1 MDLSAAE
8 NCTTI
13 EDAMAFRDLV
23 IQSQLIPP
31 LPRKAILPRPRIR
44 SLLQRALQHPLTLL
58 LAGTGYGKSTALL
71 DLSQEGRRI
80 FWYTVNEP
88 ERDPL
93 LFLVHLI
100 NAFAQQN
107 EEYGRDALRYLEE
120 HNGRA
125 VPSALTPLLNALT
138 AHLLEDGV
146 LVMDD
151 YHWVHDVPE
160 IAALVR
166 HLIQYRPPR
175 LQVVIATRTMPDNLD
190 LNRWRVK
197 GELSVVTHSDLAF
210 TAEEIEALFREG
222 YGFPITS
229 QQAARLAQETEGW
242 ALVLQMIWQSVQR
255 RPSASLDQVLENLP
269 ETLESLFD
277 YLAPEVLARQPQDIQ
292 QFLIDT
298 SILRQ
303 LEGEI
308 CDGLLG
314 IEDSAALLRRLYES
328 GMFIE
333 AAGGQVYRYQR
344 LFQEFLQTRLNQ
356 QPAEARALHL
366 RAATLYLDRKRSE
379 EAIYHLLKAGEAAF
393 AADVIEQIGMGLI
406 RSGRLESLQYYLSRL
421 PAELKAERPLLQL
434 LLGDLHRLRADFE
447 PSLLHFRAAEQLY
460 RQQGDRWGCSRALRG
475 QAQVF
480 LDTIRPL
487 QADALLEEAL
497 RLLEPQEHREEVAAL
512 LDQLAENKLN
522 LGKPDEARVLH
533 REAQLLRA
541 ETSPNDVYLEGRAL
555 LRTGRLIEARQL
567 MLNQAAEERRHEAQR
582 AQRFHRETLLLL
594 SLICS
599 MLGSAEEAERYA
611 REGIAIGKRLQS
623 EFVEAVGL
631 IRLGHALQVG
641 HVQPWGEPS
650 LRKAIDLYRRAIE
663 LMHPFKVAR
672 VGVEPLWGLTRGLG
686 YAGELAEAEDC
697 ARRALAISEKAG
709 DEWIGNLVRT
719 SMGASFAL
727 DGQFRTAREWLER
740 AAQGF
745 ESVRDRFGWTAAR
758 LWLAWMDWYGEERGR
773 ALMELEQILER
784 QEGPD
789 AAVLF
794 TSPTLLGWKDEQ
806 TLVPI
811 LLAARRQGIGGE
823 YLLKVLNNFS
833 IEGDYH
839 PAYTLY
845 VRTLSDF
852 GVWRGDQKVHSAEWQ
867 REKARQLFQLLITNR
882 QRWLLRDQ
890 IVDLL
895 WPELDGESAVRD
907 FKVALNALNRTIEPQ
922 RPRETAPFFVRR
934 QENMYGINPQAKVVV
949 DADEFERLASES
961 LSDEESL
968 RRALDLYQ
976 NDYLHECCYEDWSSI
991 ERERLRQVYFT
1002 AVQRLGE
1009 LLGSQG
1015 RWDEVIAVCNAALLR
1030 DRTWEPAYRLI
1041 MQAYAAK
1048 GNQAQVIQTY
1058 QRCWKILWDE
1068 VGVEPSLET
1077 RDLLRRLTA

>member
-1 MDLSAAE
+1 
-8 NCTTI
+8 
-13 EDAMAFRDLV
+13 MAFRDLV

-44 SLLQRALQHPLTLL
+44 SLLQRALQQPLTLL

-71 DLSQEGRRI
+71 DLREEGRRI
-80 FWYTVNEP
+80 YWYTVNEP
-88 ERDPL
+88 DRDPL
-93 LFLVHLI
+93 VFLIHLI

-107 EEYGRDALRYLEE
+107 EDLGRDALRYLEE

-125 VPSALTPLLNALT
+125 VPAALTPLLNALT
-138 AHLLEDGV
+138 AHLLEESV
-146 LVMDD
+146 LVIDD

-166 HLIQYRPPR
+166 HLFQYRPPR
-175 LQVVIATRTMPDNLD
+175 LQVVLSTRVMPENLD

-197 GELSVVTHSDLAF
+197 GELSLVTHSELAF

-222 YGFPITS
+222 YGFPITL
-229 QQAARLAQETEGW
+229 QQAARLAEETEGW
-242 ALVLQMIWQSVQR
+242 ALALQLIWQSVQR
-255 RPSASLDQVLENLP
+255 QPSASLDAVLENLP

-277 YLAPEVLARQPQDIQ
+277 YLAPEVFARQAQDIQ
-292 QFLIDT
+292 QFLLST

-308 CDGLLG
+308 CDSLLG
-314 IEDSAALLRRLYES
+314 IEESANVLRRLYEG

-356 QPAEARALHL
+356 YPDEARALHL

-379 EAIYHLLKAGEAAF
+379 EAIYHLLKAGETAF

-406 RSGRLESLQYYLSRL
+406 RSGRLESLQYYLGRL
-421 PAELKAERPLLQL
+421 PSGVKAERPLLQL

-447 PSLLHFRAAEQLY
+447 PSLAHFRTAEQLY

-475 QAQVF
+475 QAQVY

-487 QADALLEEAL
+487 QADSLLEEAL
-497 RLLEPQEHREEVAAL
+497 RLLEPQEYREEVAAL

-522 LGKPDEARVLH
+522 LGKPDEARILH

-599 MLGSAEEAERYA
+599 MLGSAAEAERYA
-611 REGIAIGKRLQS
+611 REGIAIGRRLQS

-631 IRLGHALQVG
+631 IRLGHALQIG
-641 HVQPWGEPS
+641 HVQPWGEPYR
-650 LRKAIDLYRRAIE
+650 RKAVELYRSAIE

-672 VGVEPLWGLTRGLG
+672 VGVEPLWGLTRALG
-686 YAGELAEAEDC
+686 YAGELAEAEEC
-697 ARRALAISEKAG
+697 ASRALAISEKAG

-727 DGQFRTAREWLER
+727 AGQFRAARTWLER
-740 AAQGF
+740 AALGF
-745 ESVRDRFGWTAAR
+745 DSVRDRFGWTAAR
-758 LWLAWMDWYGEERGR
+758 LWLAWMDWYGEERLR
-773 ALMELEQILER
+773 ALAELEQIFEK
-784 QEGPD
+784 QEGQD
-789 AAVLF
+789 TAALF
-794 TSPTLLGWKDEQ
+794 TAPTLLGWKDEQ
-806 TLVPI
+806 TLVPL
-811 LLAARRQGIGGE
+811 LLAARRAGIGGD
-823 YLLKVLNNFS
+823 YILKLLMPLTV
-833 IEGDYH
+833 EGDYH

-852 GVWRGDQKVHSAEWQ
+852 AVWRGDVKVQAAEWQ
-867 REKARQLFQLLITNR
+867 REKARQLFQLLITHR

-922 RPRETAPFFVRR
+922 RPREAIPFFVRR
-934 QENMYGINPQAKVVV
+934 HENAYGINPQARVVV
-949 DADEFERLASES
+949 DADEFERLAANN
-961 LSDEESL
+961 LNHEESL
-968 RRALDLYQ
+968 RQALDLYQ

-991 ERERLRQVYFT
+991 ERERLRQVYFDV
-1002 AVQRLGE
+1002 VQRLGE
-1009 LLGSQG
+1009 LLGVQG
-1015 RWDEVIAVCNAALLR
+1015 RWDEVIAVCNTALMR
-1030 DRTWEPAYRLI
+1030 DHTWEPGYRLI
-1041 MQAYAAK
+1041 MRAYAAR

-1058 QRCWKILWDE
+1058 QRCWKILWE
-1068 VGVEPSLET
+1068 ELGVEPSLET
-1077 RDLLRRLTA
+1077 RDLLRRLTD

>member
-1 MDLSAAE
+1 
-8 NCTTI
+8 
-13 EDAMAFRDLV
+13 MAFRDLV

-31 LPRKAILPRPRIR
+31 LPRKAILPRPRVR
-44 SLLQRALQHPLTLL
+44 LLLQRALQYPLTLL

-71 DLSQEGRRI
+71 DLREEGRRL

-88 ERDPL
+88 DRDPL
-93 LFLVHLI
+93 LFLIHLI
-100 NAFAQQN
+100 HAFAQQN
-107 EEYGRDALRYLEE
+107 EEFGRDALRYLEE

-125 VPSALTPLLNALT
+125 APSALTPLLNALT
-138 AHLLEDGV
+138 AHLLEEGV
-146 LVMDD
+146 LVVDD

-160 IAALVR
+160 IAALMR

-175 LQVVIATRTMPDNLD
+175 LQVVIATRTMPENLD

-197 GELSVVTHSDLAF
+197 GDLSLVTHNDLAF
-210 TAEEIEALFREG
+210 TAEEIEVLFREG
-222 YGFPITS
+222 YGFPITA
-229 QQAARLAQETEGW
+229 QQAARLAEETEGW
-242 ALVLQMIWQSVQR
+242 ALALQMIWQSVERQ
-255 RPSASLDQVLENLP
+255 PSASLDKVLENLP

-277 YLAPEVLARQPQDIQ
+277 YLAPEVLARQPQDVQ
-292 QFLIDT
+292 RFLMDT

-303 LEGEI
+303 LEGGI
-308 CDGLLG
+308 CDALLG
-314 IEDSAALLRRLYES
+314 IEDSAAILRRLYEG

-356 QPAEARALHL
+356 QPVQARALHL
-366 RAATLYLDRKRSE
+366 RAARLYLDRKRSE
-379 EAIYHLLKAGEAAF
+379 EAIYHLLKAGEF
-393 AADVIEQIGMGLI
+393 DSAADVIEQIGMGLI
-406 RSGRLESLQYYLSRL
+406 RTGRLESLQYYLGRL
-421 PAELKAERPLLQL
+421 PSELRAKRPLLQL
-434 LLGDLHRLRADFE
+434 LLGDLHRLTADFE
-447 PSLLHFRAAEQLY
+447 PSLAHFRAAEALY
-460 RQQGDRWGCSRALRG
+460 RQREDRWGCSRALRG
-475 QAQVF
+475 QAQVY

-497 RLLEPQEHREEVAAL
+497 RLLEPQEYREEVAAL

-567 MLNQAAEERRHEAQR
+567 MLNQAAEERRNEAQR

-599 MLGSAEEAERYA
+599 MLGRTEEAERYA

-641 HVQPWGEPS
+641 HVQPWGTPYR
-650 LRKAIDLYRRAIE
+650 RKAVNLYRRAIE

-672 VGVEPLWGLTRGLG
+672 VGVEPLWGLTRALG
-686 YAGELAEAEDC
+686 YEGELAEAEDC
-697 ARRALAISEKAG
+697 ARRALTISEKAG

-727 DGQFRTAREWLER
+727 AGQFGVAAEWLNR
-740 AAQGF
+740 AAHGF
-745 ESVRDRFGWTAAR
+745 DAVRDGFGWTAAR
-758 LWLAWMDWYGEERGR
+758 LWLAWMNWYGEERGR
-773 ALMELEQILER
+773 ALTELEQIFERLE
-784 QEGPD
+784 GLD
-789 AAVLF
+789 AEPLF

-806 TLVPI
+806 TLIPI

-823 YLLKVLNNFS
+823 YLDKWLSPYSL
-833 IEGDYH
+833 EGEYY
-839 PAYTLY
+839 PAYTLF
-845 VRTLSDF
+845 VRTLGDF
-852 GVWRGDQKVHSAEWQ
+852 AVWRGDQKVHSAEWQ

-882 QRWLLRDQ
+882 RRWLLRDQ

-895 WPELDGESAVRD
+895 WPDLDGESAVRD

-922 RPRETAPFFVRR
+922 RPREAVPFFVRR
-934 QENMYGINPQAKVVV
+934 HENAYGINPQAKVVV
-949 DADEFERLASES
+949 DADELEGLVTGSADE
-961 LSDEESL
+961 EESL
-968 RRALDLYQ
+968 RQALDLYQ
-976 NDYLHECCYEDWSSI
+976 DDYLHECCYEDWSSL
-991 ERERLRQVYFT
+991 ERERLRQVYFA

-1009 LLGSQG
+1009 LLGGQG

-1030 DRTWEPAYRLI
+1030 DYTWEPAYRLI

-1068 VGVEPSLET
+1068 LGVEPSLET

>member
-1 MDLSAAE
+1 
-8 NCTTI
+8 
-13 EDAMAFRDLV
+13 MAFRDLV
-23 IQSQLIPP
+23 IHSQLIPP
-31 LPRKAILPRPRIR
+31 LPRKAILPRPRIH
-44 SLLQRALQHPLTLL
+44 SLLQRALQHPLTVL

-71 DLSQEGRRI
+71 DLREEGRRL

-88 ERDPL
+88 DRDPL
-93 LFLVHLI
+93 VFLIHLI

-107 EEYGRDALRYLEE
+107 EEFGRDALHYLEE

-125 VPSALTPLLNALT
+125 VPAALTPLLNALT
-138 AHLLEDGV
+138 AHLLEEGV
-146 LVMDD
+146 LVIDD

-175 LQVVIATRTMPDNLD
+175 LHVVISTRTMPESLD

-197 GELSVVTHSDLAF
+197 GELSLLTHHDLAF
-210 TAEEIEALFREG
+210 TADEIEALFRDG
-222 YGFPITS
+222 YGYPITS
-229 QQAARLAQETEGW
+229 QQAGHLAEETEGW
-242 ALVLQMIWQSVQR
+242 ALVLQMIWQSIQR
-255 RPSASLDQVLENLP
+255 NPSASLDSILENLP

-277 YLAPEVLARQPQDIQ
+277 YLAPEVLARQPQEVQ
-292 QFLIDT
+292 RFLVGA

-303 LEGEI
+303 LESEI
-308 CDGLLG
+308 CNALLG
-314 IEDSAALLRRLYES
+314 IEDSAAILRRLYEG

-333 AAGGQVYRYQR
+333 AGGGQVYRFQR
-344 LFQEFLQTRLNQ
+344 LFQEFLQAQLNQ
-356 QPAEARALHL
+356 QPAEAQALHL

-379 EAIYHLLKAGEAAF
+379 EAIYHLLKAEEYAF

-406 RSGRLESLQYYLSRL
+406 RSGRLESLQYYLNRL

-434 LLGDLHRLRADFE
+434 LLGDLHRLNADFDTA
-447 PSLLHFRAAEQLY
+447 LVHFRAAEQLY
-460 RQQGDRWGCSRALRG
+460 RRQENRWGCSRALRG
-475 QAQVF
+475 QAQVY

-497 RLLEPQEHREEVAAL
+497 RLLEPQEYREEVAAL

-522 LGKPDEARVLH
+522 LGRPDEARVLH

-567 MLNQAAEERRHEAQR
+567 MLNQAAEEKRNEAQR

-599 MLGSAEEAERYA
+599 MLGNSEEAERFA

-631 IRLGHALQVG
+631 IRLGHALQVA
-641 HVQPWGEPS
+641 HVQPWGEPYR
-650 LRKAIDLYRRAIE
+650 RKAVELYRRAIE

-672 VGVEPLWGLTRGLG
+672 VGVEPLWGLTRALG
-686 YAGELAEAEDC
+686 YAGDLTEAEDC

-719 SMGASFAL
+719 SMGASLAL
-727 DGQFRTAREWLER
+727 AGQYRAAKDWLER
-740 AAQGF
+740 AARGF
-745 ESVRDRFGWTAAR
+745 ESVRDRYGWTAAR
-758 LWLAWMDWYGEERGR
+758 LWLAWIDWYDGEPSR
-773 ALMELEQILER
+773 AL
-784 QEGPD
+784 
-789 AAVLF
+789 AVLEEIIENQGGLDAEALF
-794 TSPTLLGWKDEQ
+794 TRPTLLGWQDEQ
-806 TLVPI
+806 TLMPI
-811 LLAARRQGIGGE
+811 LQAAHRQGVGGE
-823 YLLKVLNNFS
+823 FLVRLLNASAV
-833 IEGDYH
+833 EGDHH

-845 VRTLSDF
+845 VRTLGEFS
-852 GVWRGDQKVHSAEWQ
+852 VWRGGHKVQPSEWQ

-882 QRWLLRDQ
+882 RRWLLRDQ

-922 RPRETAPFFVRR
+922 RPRESAPFFIRR
-934 QENMYGINPQAKVVV
+934 HENAYRINPQARVVV
-949 DADEFERLASES
+949 DADEFEALTAGQTN
-961 LSDEESL
+961 DEEQL
-968 RRALDLYQ
+968 RQALDLYQ
-976 NDYLHECCYEDWSSI
+976 SDYLQECCYEDWSHF
-991 ERERLRQVYFT
+991 ERERLRQIYFT
-1002 AVQRLGE
+1002 AVHQLGD

-1030 DRTWEPAYRLI
+1030 DTTWEPAYRLI

-1048 GNQAQVIQTY
+1048 GNQAQVVQTY

-1068 VGVEPSLET
+1068 LGVEPSLET

>member
-1 MDLSAAE
+1 
-8 NCTTI
+8 
-13 EDAMAFRDLV
+13 MAFRDLV

-44 SLLQRALQHPLTLL
+44 SLLQRALQQPLTLL

-71 DLSQEGRRI
+71 DLREEGRRL

-88 ERDPL
+88 DRDPL
-93 LFLVHLI
+93 LFLIHLI

-107 EEYGRDALRYLEE
+107 EEFGKDAIRFLEE

-138 AHLLEDGV
+138 AHLLEEST
-146 LVMDD
+146 LVIDD
-151 YHWVHDVPE
+151 YHWVQDVPE

-175 LQVVIATRTMPDNLD
+175 LQVVIATRTMPENLD

-197 GELSVVTHSDLAF
+197 GEVSLVTHNDLAF
-210 TAEEIEALFREG
+210 TAEEIEALFRSG
-222 YGFPITS
+222 YGLPITS
-229 QQAARLAQETEGW
+229 QQAACLAEETDGW
-242 ALVLQMIWQSVQR
+242 ALALQMIWQSVQR
-255 RPSASLDQVLENLP
+255 QPSASLDQVLENLP

-292 QFLIDT
+292 DFLLST

-308 CDGLLG
+308 CDALLG
-314 IEDSAALLRRLYES
+314 IEESAVLLRRLYES

-333 AAGGQVYRYQR
+333 AVGGQVYRYQR
-344 LFQEFLQTRLNQ
+344 LFQEFLQAQLNH
-356 QPAEARALHL
+356 QPDEARALHL

-379 EAIYHLLKAGEAAF
+379 QAIYHLLKAGEYPF

-406 RSGRLESLQYYLSRL
+406 RSGRLESLQYYLGRL
-421 PAELKAERPLLQL
+421 PSELKENRPLLQL
-434 LLGDLHRLRADFE
+434 LLGDLHRLRANFDD
-447 PSLLHFRAAEQLY
+447 SLAHFRAAEQLY
-460 RQQGDRWGCSRALRG
+460 RQQKDRWGCSRALRG
-475 QAQVF
+475 QAQVY

-497 RLLEPQEHREEVAAL
+497 RLLEPQEYREEVAAL

-567 MLNQAAEERRHEAQR
+567 MLNQAAEEKGGEAQR
-582 AQRFHRETLLLL
+582 AQRFHRETWLLL

-599 MLGSAEEAERYA
+599 MLGKTEEAERFA
-611 REGIAIGKRLQS
+611 REGITIGKRLQS

-641 HVQPWGEPS
+641 HVQPWGEAYR
-650 LRKAIDLYRRAIE
+650 RKAVELYRRAIE

-672 VGVEPLWGLTRGLG
+672 VGVEPLWGLTRVLG
-686 YAGELAEAEDC
+686 YAGDLTEAEDC

-719 SMGASFAL
+719 SMGASLAQS
-727 DGQFRTAREWLER
+727 GQHQAAKEWLNR

-745 ESVRDRFGWTAAR
+745 DSVRDLFGWTAAR
-758 LWLAWMDWYGEERGR
+758 LWLAWVNWYGEQRTQ
-773 ALMELEQILER
+773 ALTELEQVLDR
-784 QEGPD
+784 QEGED
-789 AAVLF
+789 ARALF
-794 TSPTLLGWKDEQ
+794 LSPTLLGWKDEQ
-806 TLVPI
+806 TFLPI
-811 LLAARRQGIGGE
+811 LLAARRQGMGQSYLAKLLSALSVEGE
-823 YLLKVLNNFS
+823 
-833 IEGDYH
+833 YH

-845 VRTLSDF
+845 VRTLGEF
-852 GVWRGDQKVHSAEWQ
+852 GVWRGEQKVQSVEWQ

-882 QRWLLRDQ
+882 QRWLMRDQ

-895 WPELDGESAVRD
+895 WPELDSESAVRD
-907 FKVALNALNRTIEPQ
+907 FKVALNALNRAIEPQ
-922 RPRETAPFFVRR
+922 RPREVTPFFIRR
-934 QENMYGINPQAKVVV
+934 QENAYGINPQARVVV
-949 DADEFERLASES
+949 DADEFERLVSGNGG
-961 LSDEESL
+961 DEENL
-968 RRALDLYQ
+968 RRALDLYHD
-976 NDYLHECCYEDWSSI
+976 DYLQECCYEDWSSL
-991 ERERLRQVYFT
+991 ERERLRPIYFS
-1002 AVQRLGE
+1002 AVQQLGG
-1009 LLGSQG
+1009 LLAEQA

-1030 DRTWEPAYRLI
+1030 DQTWEPAYRLI

-1048 GNQAQVIQTY
+1048 GNRAQVIQTY

-1068 VGVEPSLET
+1068 LGVEPSLET
-1077 RDLLRRLTA
+1077 RDLLRRLTT